1 MSYRLLAVKPEILY
15 LEGKG
20 LTVTAGDCL
29 HLSDSDAQALLASPI
44 SSSFVV
50 ISKDDPTPV
59 KQLGSFTEGSATE
72 KIVEPGENSVLGPAV
87 NDPLEEIYGEYK
99 QDGEPLFASLQNPQ
113 STTSADSYSESSPI
127 EGFDSEITRVLGE
140 TPNWKTLVNYVRELG
155 TQSPVNTN
163 LINYIQQ
170 KYSSMGSVV
179 NECKRIITQIQEKQI
194 EDK

>member
-20 LTVTAGDCL
+20 QTVTAGDCL

-50 ISKDDPTPV
+50 IVDNDPIPV
-59 KQLGSFTEGSATE
+59 TQLSSFTEGSATE
-72 KIVEPGENSVLGPAV
+72 NVARLEENSVLGPAV

-99 QDGEPLFASLQNPQ
+99 LDGEPLFASLQNQQPSPD
-113 STTSADSYSESSPI
+113 STFETSPI

-140 TPNWKTLVNYVRELG
+140 TPGWKTLVNYVRELG
-155 TQSPVNTN
+155 SQSPVNTN

-179 NECKRIITQIQEKQI
+179 NECKRVITQIQEKQL
-194 EDK
+194 EG

>member
-1 MSYRLLAVKPEILY
+1 
-15 LEGKG
+15 
-20 LTVTAGDCL
+20 
-29 HLSDSDAQALLASPI
+29 
-44 SSSFVV
+44 
-50 ISKDDPTPV
+50 
-59 KQLGSFTEGSATE
+59 
-72 KIVEPGENSVLGPAV
+72 LGPAL

-113 STTSADSYSESSPI
+113 STTSIDSYPESSSI

-140 TPNWKTLVNYVRELG
+140 TPGWKTLVNYVRELG
-155 TQSPVNTN
+155 THSPVNTN

-179 NECKRIITQIQEKQI
+179 NECKRVITQIQEKQI

>member
-20 LTVTAGDCL
+20 QTVTAGDCL

-50 ISKDDPTPV
+50 IADNDPIPV
-59 KQLGSFTEGSATE
+59 TQLSSFTEGSATE
-72 KIVEPGENSVLGPAV
+72 NVAQLEENSVLGPAV

-99 QDGEPLFASLQNPQ
+99 LDGEPLFASLQNQQP
-113 STTSADSYSESSPI
+113 SSESTSETSSI

-140 TPNWKTLVNYVRELG
+140 TPGWKTLVNYVRELG
-155 TQSPVNTN
+155 SQSPVNTN

-179 NECKRIITQIQEKQI
+179 NECKRIITQIQEKQL
-194 EDK
+194 EG

>member
-20 LTVTAGDCL
+20 QTVTAGDCL

-50 ISKDDPTPV
+50 IADNDPIPV
-59 KQLGSFTEGSATE
+59 TQLSSFTEGSATE
-72 KIVEPGENSVLGPAV
+72 NVARLEENSVLGPAV

-99 QDGEPLFASLQNPQ
+99 LDGEPLFASLQNQQPSPD
-113 STTSADSYSESSPI
+113 STFETSSI

-140 TPNWKTLVNYVRELG
+140 TPGWKTLVNYVRELG
-155 TQSPVNTN
+155 SQSPVNTN

-179 NECKRIITQIQEKQI
+179 NECKRIITQIQEKQL
-194 EDK
+194 ES